1 MSERLPPDID
11 ELDHSAALTPEA
23 LACLSPD
30 DEARNRQLA
39 DWLARIAMRDEAA
52 LGMLYDALLGRVYG
66 LVRRIVRRPEVA
78 EEVTEDVFFQVWRQ
92 ADRFD
97 GRRGRPLGWILTI
110 ARSRAL
116 DRLRGSDANMPV
128 APASIEAG
136 ADLPG
141 DATPC
146 DLLEACE
153 ASGQVHAALA
163 ALDPLPRQILA
174 LAFFRGL
181 THEEIAVHLAMPL
194 GTVKS
199 HVRRA
204 LSNLQRKLAGHAADP
219 RILS

>member
-1 MSERLPPDID
+1 MSDRLPPDTD
-11 ELDHSAALTPEA
+11 ELDHSAAATPEA
-23 LACLSPD
+23 LVRLSPD
-30 DEARNRQLA
+30 EAAQNRQLA
-39 DWLARIAMRDEAA
+39 GWIARIAMRDEAA
-52 LGMLYDALLGRVYG
+52 LGLLYDAVLGRVYG

-97 GRRGRPLGWILTI
+97 SRRGRPLGWILTI

-116 DRLRGSDANMPV
+116 DRLRGSEANKLFMP
-128 APASIEAG
+128 
-136 ADLPG
+136 ADVEERAELHTEP
-141 DATPC
+141 TPS

-153 ASGQVHAALA
+153 ASGHVHAALA
-163 ALDPLPRQILA
+163 TLDPLPRQILA

-181 THEEIAVHLAMPL
+181 THEEIAAHLAMPL

-204 LSNLQRKLAGHAADP
+204 LASLQRKLASHAAGLRLTP
-219 RILS
+219 

>member
-1 MSERLPPDID
+1 MPERLPPDID
-11 ELDHSAALTPEA
+11 ETVRGTPKTREDRA
-23 LACLSPD
+23 RLSVD
-30 DEARNRQLA
+30 EEARNRQLA
-39 DWLARIAMRDEAA
+39 RWIERVAKRDEAA
-52 LGMLYDALLGRVYG
+52 LGLLYDAVLGRVHG

-97 GRRGRPLGWILTI
+97 TRRGRPLGWILTI

-116 DRLRGSDANMPV
+116 DRLRSSDADMPFVAAQIEGSD
-128 APASIEAG
+128 E
-136 ADLPG
+136 LHTE
-141 DATPC
+141 ATPC

-163 ALDPLPRQILA
+163 TLDPLPRQILA

-181 THEEIAVHLAMPL
+181 THEEIAAHLAMPL

-204 LSNLQRKLAGHAADP
+204 LASLQRKLAGPEAGLRPAP
-219 RILS
+219 